1 MKKSTTEVG
10 NLLIPF
16 PKVSQRSICI
26 ILRSFSS
33 SSSSVRASISAACQ
47 CFPWR
52 DTSSHIGHHIP
63 ATGGGNGLLS
73 SQCQTQAWTD
83 LSGFSQI
90 QGYKAQK
97 YRNWGSATSGNCCHT
112 TQLRVIHFL
121 HLTLTFVRMLA
132 DIVSNG
138 LLLQFDCRSVPTV
151 KLQWS
156 CTCRVLATYSTCLLQ
171 NFFFFFAVIQHQL
184 IHKSSSD
191 LDGTVCIFPLEG
203 GLISPLLP
211 PSLQEQYSAFLQ
223 KNFH

>member
-26 ILRSFSS
+26 ILCSFSS
-33 SSSSVRASISAACQ
+33 SSSSVRASMSAACQ

-83 LSGFSQI
+83 LFGFSQI
-90 QGYKAQK
+90 GYKAQK
-97 YRNWGSATSGNCCHT
+97 HRNWGSATSGNCCHT

-171 NFFFFFAVIQHQL
+171 NFFFLCCH
-184 IHKSSSD
+184 
-191 LDGTVCIFPLEG
+191 TT
-203 GLISPLLP
+203 
-211 PSLQEQYSAFLQ
+211 SA
-223 KNFH
+223 HS